1 MKFLL
6 DENVPLS
13 IKKVV
18 KELGYHAIT
27 LHDENKLGIK
37 NGEVADLAIK
47 KDAII
52 ITLDSDFLTIK
63 KDLQVKSKIIFVNI
77 HPRNPKVIIDLIKK
91 NPDKCIAQ
99 LNIPGKVILTESD
112 IIFESP

>member
-1 MKFLL
+1 MNFLL
-6 DENVPLS
+6 DENVPLT

-18 KELGYHAIT
+18 KDLGYNAIT

-52 ITLDSDFLTIK
+52 ITLDTDFLTIK
-63 KDLQVKSKIIFVNI
+63 KDLQVKSKIIYVKI
-77 HPRNPKVIIDLIKK
+77 HPRDPKIINELIKT
-91 NPDKCIAQ
+91 NLDECIV
-99 LNIPGKVILTESD
+99 N
-112 IIFESP
+112 